1 MRASRRSVAAT
12 HAVLLVTSAAILV
25 PFLWIAAAA
34 FKTQI
39 ALLMGRTW
47 FAPTLANFREVL
59 FSRSS
64 DYLVNFLNSLVVGV
78 ASTALVLFDSLNR
91 LSLEAYGGRVPTP
104 NFTRLA
110 ERSVA
115 FDRHYVGSLPC
126 MPARRDMQTGRLSF
140 LHRSWGP
147 LEPFDNA
154 FPELLASQGVYSHLV
169 TDHYH
174 YFEDGGATYHTRY
187 DSFDYVRG
195 QERDRWK
202 ALVQPQWERLRE
214 KYHPRQF
221 DTGWRGPFANN
232 VVNREYIREEAEF
245 PSVQCFNKGLQFLD
259 DNREA
264 DGWLL
269 QIETFDPHEPFHAP
283 ERYRDAF
290 PTDWD
295 GPVRDWPRYG
305 RADEVLEE
313 CEELRANYY
322 ALVALCDA
330 QLGRLLDHFDAHDL
344 WADTALIVTTDHGF
358 LLGEHD
364 FWAKNRMNLYEEVS
378 HIPLFVAHPDHRGAA
393 GSRRSG
399 LTQTIDICPTLLDL
413 FGAPIPDEVEGHSLL
428 PFMAGE
434 ATIRDVALFG
444 YFGGAVNVTDGR
456 YTYFRYPPDLKTQE
470 IYQYTLMPT
479 HIDSHFTPEELMG
492 ARMAEPFAFTKG
504 APLMRIP
511 VIERSPF
518 YDMYG
523 PGALLESETVLFNLE
538 TDPGQTTPIH
548 DAEVEARLSGAMRD
562 LMVANTCPP
571 EALARVGLDAA

>member
-1 MRASRRSVAAT
+1 
-12 HAVLLVTSAAILV
+12 
-25 PFLWIAAAA
+25 
-34 FKTQI
+34 
-39 ALLMGRTW
+39 
-47 FAPTLANFREVL
+47 
-59 FSRSS
+59 
-64 DYLVNFLNSLVVGV
+64 
-78 ASTALVLFDSLNR
+78 
-91 LSLEAYGGRVPTP
+91 
-104 NFTRLA
+104 
-110 ERSVA
+110 
-115 FDRHYVGSLPC
+115 

-214 KYHPRQF
+214 MYHPRQF
-221 DTGWRGPFANN
+221 DTGRRGPFANN

-245 PSVQCFNKGLQFLD
+245 PSVQCFDKGLQFLD

-330 QLGRLLDHFDAHDL
+330 Q
-344 WADTALIVTTDHGF
+344 
-358 LLGEHD
+358 
-364 FWAKNRMNLYEEVS
+364 
-378 HIPLFVAHPDHRGAA
+378 
-393 GSRRSG
+393 
-399 LTQTIDICPTLLDL
+399 
-413 FGAPIPDEVEGHSLL
+413 FG
-428 PFMAGE
+428 
-434 ATIRDVALFG
+434 
-444 YFGGAVNVTDGR
+444 
-456 YTYFRYPPDLKTQE
+456 
-470 IYQYTLMPT
+470 
-479 HIDSHFTPEELMG
+479 
-492 ARMAEPFAFTKG
+492 PFASTISTRTIF
-504 APLMRIP
+504 
-511 VIERSPF
+511 
-518 YDMYG
+518 G
-523 PGALLESETVLFNLE
+523 P
-538 TDPGQTTPIH
+538 TP
-548 DAEVEARLSGAMRD
+548 R
-562 LMVANTCPP
+562 
-571 EALARVGLDAA
+571 